1 MINFYKL
8 FVLSLLLQGVAMS
21 APLSINGLQ
30 GTRENSINVVAF
42 VTSWCPPCQDTT
54 DFLTRLA
61 KQNKE
66 VFVSLLFVDES
77 VSISSENQNLSL
89 HAITLGEAKKYGV
102 ERSVPYILIFDK
114 SGKAI
119 KRYHTFNPTLITKL
133 VNNLKNGLYENGTL
147 PPEQRI
153 DLWQKNRF

>member
-1 MINFYKL
+1 MIKL
-8 FVLSLLLQGVAMS
+8 LKIFFLGLVFQGVALA

-30 GTRENSINVVAF
+30 GTQENKINIVAF
-42 VTSWCPPCQDTT
+42 VTSWCPPCKETT
-54 DFLTRLA
+54 HFLMTLA

-66 VFVSLLFVDES
+66 VAISLLFVDETVQMS
-77 VSISSENQNLSL
+77 SDNTNLTINTISLQ
-89 HAITLGEAKKYGV
+89 EAKKYGV

-119 KRYHTFNPTLITKL
+119 KIYHTFNPTLITKL

-147 PPEQRI
+147 PQEQRI
-153 DLWQKNRF
+153 DLWQKERF

>member
-1 MINFYKL
+1 
-8 FVLSLLLQGVAMS
+8 
-21 APLSINGLQ
+21 
-30 GTRENSINVVAF
+30 
-42 VTSWCPPCQDTT
+42 
-54 DFLTRLA
+54 
-61 KQNKE
+61 
-66 VFVSLLFVDES
+66 VDER
-77 VSISSENQNLSL
+77 VPISSENQNLSL
-89 HAITLGEAKKYGV
+89 HTITLDEAKEYGV

-119 KRYHTFNPTLITKL
+119 KRYHTFNPTLIKKL